1 MRILTSDQ
9 GSEQW
14 HLDRAGVITASK
26 ASAARKKLVSGELT
40 MEAKRYAFR
49 LAVERI
55 AGMPLDDTYQTLYM
69 HRGNRLEVDARL
81 IHEQRIGDLIVEVGL
96 VVSDCGNYGASADGF
111 IGEKGGSEYKCFVEP
126 SKLMDIWLDA
136 DIKET
141 MDQIQMNM
149 WLSGRE
155 WWHFGLYCP
164 VMAKVGRELTIIPV
178 VRDDAF
184 IASMVADLEEFNEL
198 VESYK
203 IKILENNP
211 DSIWMPGNEIFEPE
225 NTEYEL
231 SSVSDFIINL

>member
-1 MRILTSDQ
+1 MRILASEQ

-26 ASAARKKLVSGELT
+26 AVVIRKKLASGEWST
-40 MEAKRYAFR
+40 AAIKYAFR

-55 AGMPLDDTYQTLYM
+55 AGMPLDDTYQTAYM
-69 HRGNRLEVDARL
+69 SRGNRLEVDARFL
-81 IHEQRIGDLIVEVGL
+81 HEQRIGDLIIEVGL
-96 VVSDCGNYGASADGF
+96 VLSDCGNYGASADGF
-111 IGEKGGSEYKCFVEP
+111 IGVKGGSEYKCFVEP
-126 SKLMDIWLDA
+126 SKLMDIWLNA
-136 DIKET
+136 DISET

-178 VRDDAF
+178 IRDDAY

-211 DSIWMPGNEIFEPE
+211 DSIWMPGNEIIEPV

-231 SSVSDFIINL
+231 TSVSDFIINL